1 MREVRVQGSDAFV
14 IRSVSVLPESIP
26 AGFSVLAGLEDD
38 ESLLIVDPVV
48 QLLMCRMFV
57 AK

>member
-38 ESLLIVDPVV
+38 ESL
-48 QLLMCRMFV
+48 
-57 AK
+57 